1 MRRLVQI
8 QLSYYFSVILYKII
22 DTVLN
27 QIIDAILPLDLC
39 QVFGLEYDL
48 DLFNIVVVPDFNM

>member
-1 MRRLVQI
+1 MRRLFHIHSLYNLSIVCFVVDQI
-8 QLSYYFSVILYKII
+8 ADS
-22 DTVLN
+22 
-27 QIIDAILPLDLC
+27 ILPFGFATC

>member
-27 QIIDAILPLDLC
+27 QINDAILPLDLC

>member
-1 MRRLVQI
+1 MRRLLHIHSLYNLSIVCFVVVQI
-8 QLSYYFSVILYKII
+8 ADS
-22 DTVLN
+22 
-27 QIIDAILPLDLC
+27 ILPFGFATC